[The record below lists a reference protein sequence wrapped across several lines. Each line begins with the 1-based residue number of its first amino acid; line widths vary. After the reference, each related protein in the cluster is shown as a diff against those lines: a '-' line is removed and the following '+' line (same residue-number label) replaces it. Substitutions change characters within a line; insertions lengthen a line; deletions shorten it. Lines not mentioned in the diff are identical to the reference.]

1 MFNKAVFFINP
12 IIEFAK
18 INNRSVPGTA
28 LNVTTRIDWLAAVVL
43 SPSSVLATP
52 PGDCAWRERNGSSTS
67 HVIKNKSR
75 IPISS
80 YSIRFL

>member
-28 LNVTTRIDWLAAVVL
+28 LKVITRIDWFAAVVL
-43 SPSSVLATP
+43 SPSADVAALAWVLHTSRSV
-52 PGDCAWRERNGSSTS
+52 
-67 HVIKNKSR
+67 VIYVF
-75 IPISS
+75 ICQPD
-80 YSIRFL
+80 